1 MSSEEEQKAKRIKL
15 ETNQTQGST
24 ENATNAEKPVRQG
37 LPTMT
42 VPQSTTLPVE
52 PTPLKP
58 PAGSEEWHTWRKK
71 NHKEVE
77 KRRRETIN
85 QGIKELQELLPTQDH
100 NKSQI
105 LKRAVEYIKRLK
117 ENEDSNIE
125 KWTLEKLITD
135 QAVSELANSNEKL
148 KAELEKTYREA
159 EGWRRA
165 YNSVQEELAELKK
178 QLQK

>member
-1 MSSEEEQKAKRIKL
+1 MSSEEEQKVKRVKIENTQPEQPSESISGL
-15 ETNQTQGST
+15 EKST
-24 ENATNAEKPVRQG
+24 RPQI
-37 LPTMT
+37 PTMT
-42 VPQSTTLPVE
+42 VPQSTTLPLE
-52 PTPLKP
+52 PTLKP
-58 PAGSEEWHTWRKK
+58 TAGSEEWHTWRKN

-165 YNSVQEELAELKK
+165 YNQSQEELAELKK
-178 QLQK
+178 RLKK